1 MYVIIQFCYSKSAGV
16 KSDQIDFVFF
26 IHNRKNCSESIV
38 PSISFHNE
46 LSIRN
51 LVYENGSRDE
61 YLLKGVKSITTE
73 EIELQENILPD
84 KIYQ

>member
-1 MYVIIQFCYSKSAGV
+1 
-16 KSDQIDFVFF
+16 
-26 IHNRKNCSESIV
+26 
-38 PSISFHNE
+38 

-61 YLLKGVKSITTE
+61 CLFKGVKSITTE